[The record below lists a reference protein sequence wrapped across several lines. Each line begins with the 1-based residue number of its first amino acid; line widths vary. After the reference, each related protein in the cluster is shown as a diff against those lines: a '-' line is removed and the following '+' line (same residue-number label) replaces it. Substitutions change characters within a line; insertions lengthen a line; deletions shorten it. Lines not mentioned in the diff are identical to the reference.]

1 MKVKDIVEKTESY
14 AAEIV
19 KKLSLE
25 LVETEY
31 VKEGSDRFL
40 RVYIDK
46 EGGVGIN
53 DCEKVSRELE
63 AILDKE
69 DFIEEAY
76 TLEVSSP
83 GLDRILK
90 KDFEYIKYKGR
101 QVIVRLYKAIDKT
114 KKFQGELIGLE
125 DRVISIKTEDS
136 QVFSFKREDVAVCRL
151 AVVL

>member
-14 AAEIV
+14 AAEITSR
-19 KKLSLE
+19 LSLE
-25 LVETEY
+25 LVEAEY
-31 VKEGSDRFL
+31 VKEGADRFL

-63 AILDKE
+63 ALLDRD
-69 DFIEEAY
+69 DFIDEAY

-90 KDFEYIKYKGR
+90 KDFEYVKYKGR
-101 QVIVRLYKAIDKT
+101 QVIIKLYKPVEKT
-114 KKFQGELIGLE
+114 KEFQGELVGLKDGAVTIITDGREISFNKE
-125 DRVISIKTEDS
+125 DI
-136 QVFSFKREDVAVCRL
+136 AVCRL
-151 AVVL
+151 AVIL